1 MDDKDRGI
9 MVFIRDETFST
20 TEILSQASGLKRSA
34 IYVRVKNLE
43 KQGFIKHS
51 DVPFEVTS
59 RGYLSIWGLTREGAR
74 LAASDGYFDY
84 FEAENISI
92 MTIAHSISLQ
102 RRKVV
107 AIAAGWEQWLSSRRM
122 RQIAHKDPLIWL
134 QVPDALAMSPKGKK
148 VAIELERTK
157 KTPKRYEEIMSNYC
171 QMLLD
176 KTIDQVIY
184 ICPEKIT
191 PAIEDY
197 FLRVEAIFVNG
208 RIQPVHE
215 SFRKRFHFVTY
226 TEWEREAK
234 NH

>member
-9 MVFIRDETFST
+9 VTFIRDESFST

-34 IYVRVKNLE
+34 TYVRVKNLE
-43 KQGFIKHS
+43 KDGFIKQS
-51 DVPFEVTS
+51 DVSFEVTS
-59 RGYLSIWGLTREGAR
+59 RGYLPIWGLTRKGAR
-74 LAASDGYFDY
+74 LAASDGYFDC
-84 FEAENISI
+84 FDAENISI
-92 MTIAHSISLQ
+92 MTIAHSVALQ

-107 AIAAGWEQWLSSRRM
+107 AIAAGWKQWLSSRRM

-134 QVPDALAMSPKGKK
+134 QVPDALVMSLKGKK

-208 RIQPVHE
+208 RILPVHQ
-215 SFRKRFHFVTY
+215 SFRNRFVFLTFM
-226 TEWEREAK
+226 EWESYVK
-234 NH
+234 QN